1 MPDSSTNDAI
11 PIILLLLVFVSVV
24 LLLEGA
30 FLLWR
35 ARRGA
40 TALRLQRR
48 LDLVA
53 SKSGQAASRPVMK
66 TRQLSELSAVARMLS
81 GVTLAARLERLV
93 AQAGLRWTVARLLL
107 SSATAAAVGLWLG
120 MLGAQ
125 PVVFDLLLAALPG
138 SLPWAYVIWKRRRRL
153 RRLEQQ
159 LPEALDLI
167 TRAVRAG
174 HSLPLGIQLLAEEMP
189 DPIAS
194 EFRLVHEQVSFGIAL
209 QQALAGLCE
218 RVPLTDYRYF
228 AVSVLIQRQSGGN
241 LTEVLGNLS
250 KLIRERL
257 KLLARIRVLSS
268 EGRMSAWTLAVLPF
282 VLGALLYYVNPTFMR
297 PLWTD
302 PIGTGMLRI
311 LLSMMF
317 VGIVVLSRIVR
328 IRV

>member
-1 MPDSSTNDAI
+1 MPDSTASTAV
-11 PIILLLLVFVSVV
+11 PIILLLVFVSVI
-24 LLLEGA
+24 LLVEGA
-30 FLLWR
+30 WLLWR
-35 ARRGA
+35 ARRGTA
-40 TALRLQRR
+40 ALRLQRR
-48 LDLVA
+48 LELVSNRA
-53 SKSGQAASRPVMK
+53 GATGPRPLLK
-66 TRQLSELSAVARMLS
+66 TRQLSDLSSVARVLS

-93 AQAGLRWTVARLLL
+93 TQAGLHWTVARLLL
-107 SSATAAAVGLWLG
+107 SSATAAFLGFTLG

-125 PVVFDLLLAALPG
+125 PALFNLLIAVLCG
-138 SLPWAYVIWKRRRRL
+138 SLPWTYVTWKRSRRL
-153 RRLEQQ
+153 RVLEQQ

-174 HSLPLGIQLLAEEMP
+174 HALPLGIQLLAEEMP
-189 DPIAS
+189 DPVAS

-209 QQALAGLCE
+209 PQALAGLCE

-257 KLLARIRVLSS
+257 KLNARIRVLSS
-268 EGRMSAWTLAVLPF
+268 EGRLSAWTLALLPF

-302 PIGTGMLRI
+302 PIGIRMLRV
-311 LLSMMF
+311 LLSMMLLG
-317 VGIVVLSRIVR
+317 VIVLRHIVR

>member
-1 MPDSSTNDAI
+1 MLI
-11 PIILLLLVFVSVV
+11 VLLLVFVSVV
-24 LLLEGA
+24 LLVEGA
-30 FLLWR
+30 WLLWR
-35 ARRGA
+35 ARHGA
-40 TALRLQRR
+40 AAVRLQRR

-53 SKSGQAASRPVMK
+53 HKTDAAPLRPLLKSRRMG
-66 TRQLSELSAVARMLS
+66 ELPALARALS
-81 GVTLAARLERLV
+81 GVALAARLNGLI
-93 AQAGLRWTVARLLL
+93 AQAGLHWPLARVLLA
-107 SSATAAAVGLWLG
+107 SAAAGAAGLVLG

-125 PVVFDLLLAALPG
+125 PFVPGLALAGVPAALPW
-138 SLPWAYVIWKRRRRL
+138 LYVTWKRRRRL

-167 TRAVRAG
+167 GRAVRAG

-189 DPIAS
+189 DPIAA
-194 EFRLVHEQVSFGIAL
+194 EFRLVHEQVSFGVSL

-228 AVSVLIQRQSGGN
+228 AVAVLIQRQSGGN

-257 KLLARIRVLSS
+257 KLLSRIRVLSS
-268 EGRMSAWTLAVLPF
+268 EGRMSAWTLALLPF
-282 VLGALLYYVNPTFMR
+282 VLGALLFYVNPTFMR
-297 PLWTD
+297 PLWVD
-302 PIGTGMLRI
+302 PIGLGMLRV

-317 VGIVVLSRIVR
+317 LGIIVLSRIAK

>member
-1 MPDSSTNDAI
+1 MPDSTASTAV
-11 PIILLLLVFVSVV
+11 PIILLLVFVSVI
-24 LLLEGA
+24 LLVEGA
-30 FLLWR
+30 WLLWR

-40 TALRLQRR
+40 AALRLQRR
-48 LDLVA
+48 LELVSSRA
-53 SKSGQAASRPVMK
+53 GAAGQRPLLK
-66 TRQLSELSAVARMLS
+66 TRQLSELSSMARVLS
-81 GVTLAARLERLV
+81 GMALAARLERLV
-93 AQAGLRWTVARLLL
+93 AQAGLHWTVARLLL
-107 SSATAAAVGLWLG
+107 SSATAGLLG
-120 MLGAQ
+120 FGLGVLSAQ
-125 PVVFDLLLAALPG
+125 PALFNLLVAALCG
-138 SLPWAYVIWKRRRRL
+138 ALPWFYVTWTRARRL

-189 DPIAS
+189 DPVAS

-209 QQALAGLCE
+209 PQALAGLCE

-257 KLLARIRVLSS
+257 KLIARIRVLSS

-282 VLGALLYYVNPTFMR
+282 LLAALLYYANPTFMK

-302 PIGTGMLRI
+302 PIGIGMLRV
-311 LLSMMF
+311 LLSMMLL
-317 VGIVVLSRIVR
+317 GIIVLTRIVK